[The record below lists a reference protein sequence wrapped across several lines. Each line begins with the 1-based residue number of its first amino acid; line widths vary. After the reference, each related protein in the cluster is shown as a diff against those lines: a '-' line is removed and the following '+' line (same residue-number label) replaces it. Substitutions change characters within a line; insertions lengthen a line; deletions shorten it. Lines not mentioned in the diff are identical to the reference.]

1 MGAAHTRVPEVLDAL
16 KDVSYPADRDRLLTA
31 AREAGA
37 SDEIVRA
44 LRGIPAAEYGGR
56 EEVARAV
63 RAAPDSG
70 PGHDTTRRAP
80 QARRGGRPGVA
91 QHLREEPKTPIH
103 EEFDR

>member
-1 MGAAHTRVPEVLDAL
+1 MGAAHTIVPEVLDAL

-37 SDEIVRA
+37 PDEVVRA
-44 LRGIPAAEYGGR
+44 LRVIPAEEYGGR

-70 PGHDTTRRAP
+70 PGHNTTQRAP
-80 QARRGGRPGVA
+80 QARHRGRPGVA